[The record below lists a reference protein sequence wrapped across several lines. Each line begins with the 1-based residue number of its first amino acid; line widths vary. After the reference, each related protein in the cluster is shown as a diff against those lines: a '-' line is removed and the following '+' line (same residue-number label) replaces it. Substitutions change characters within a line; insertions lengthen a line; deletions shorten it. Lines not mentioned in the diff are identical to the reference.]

1 MSDPSDPSELSSLVD
16 EYLAFRVARG
26 FQPSRKLERVL
37 KQFVDDV
44 PAGRPG
50 GQLFTQGQALAWAH
64 APAGAPAW
72 LAWRLSAV
80 RQFALYLAGAGL
92 PVGVPGTRQ
101 GPGGSFRATP
111 YLFTDGDVRAVMS
124 AADQLFTPLRAAT
137 MKTLVGLMAV
147 TGMRIGEVLQLKI
160 ADLDLEH
167 GVVLIAN
174 AKFGR
179 QRLVHL
185 HHSSCQAIDAY
196 LRLPVRHRVGVA
208 PERPVLVTRKGTAMP
223 DSAAHGALHQMV
235 LHAGLPPRAGARP
248 RPHDL
253 RHTFATRSMIDAYRS
268 GRDPARTL
276 TLLSVWLGHAN
287 PADTYWYLQA
297 APEVA
302 ALAALLLEPDTAH
315 TGTGKRD
322 GGRY

>member
-1 MSDPSDPSELSSLVD
+1 MSERSVLVS
-16 EYLAFRVARG
+16 EYLAFRAARG
-26 FQPSRKLERVL
+26 FQPNPKLKRL
-37 KQFVDDV
+37 LNQFVGSL
-44 PAGRPG
+44 PPGRLD

-64 APAGAPAW
+64 APVGAAPAW
-72 LAWRLSAV
+72 LASRLSAV
-80 RQFALYLAGAGL
+80 RQFAVYLAGSGL

-101 GPGGSFRATP
+101 GPGGSRRATP
-111 YLFTDGDVRAVMS
+111 YLFTNADVQAVMS

-137 MKTLVGLMAV
+137 MTTLVGVLAV
-147 TGMRIGEVLQLKI
+147 TGMRIGEALRLAI
-160 ADLDLEH
+160 ADLDLDG

-179 QRLVHL
+179 QRLVQL
-185 HHSSCQAIDAY
+185 DPSSCLAVAGY
-196 LRLPVRHRVGVA
+196 LRLPVRHRLGVA
-208 PERPVLVTRKGTAMP
+208 PEHPVFVTTKGTAVHHRT
-223 DSAAHGALHQMV
+223 AHGALHQMIH
-235 LHAGLPPRAGARP
+235 HAGLPPRARARP

-253 RHTFATRSMIDAYRS
+253 RHTFATQTMIEAYRS

-302 ALAALLLEPDTAH
+302 ALAALLLEPDA
-315 TGTGKRD
+315 GSGES
-322 GGRY
+322 